1 MKLTHDHELRISAS
15 DLSNFLACRHLT
27 RLDTARAHGRF
38 PHPQLR
44 DVGREA
50 LAARGEL
57 HEQAVRGRIRERGW
71 VIEAIPLDWDNPE
84 ASAEQ
89 TRTAI
94 ASGTDVI
101 DQAVFLDGDRYGR
114 ADFLIRADLL
124 REGERGYEV
133 VDAKL
138 ARSAKANAVLQIAY
152 YSRLLAAVQGFT
164 PERMHLALGGEEE
177 LQSFRVAAY
186 GAYERQ
192 VDRLLTEFLATDET
206 GTPTYPEPN
215 EHCVICRW
223 RVVCNRKRRDD
234 DDLSLVAGI
243 SSRQRKALK
252 EAGIATLEAFA
263 ELDPLP
269 ELARVNPDSLA
280 RSHAQAAIQLK
291 GRRTGQPEWELVQP
305 DQEEGELV
313 PNRGLLGLP
322 APAEGD
328 LFFDIEGA
336 RFYSEDGK
344 EFGLQYLFGIV
355 DTADIDEH
363 GRPRYHQFWSFDRVG
378 EKQAFEQL
386 VDFIVERRTARPN
399 LHVYHYNHYEPTNVT
414 HLADLHETREEIVG
428 RLMGRFATRED
439 EVDDLFRQSVFV
451 DLYRVMRQG
460 VRASVE
466 SYSIKRLEEHC
477 RYERVVAL
485 PDVNERM
492 VLFEAALDDGDA
504 KHDVETQ
511 AVIAGYNEDDC
522 RSTLALRDW
531 LEARRL
537 DLAVELGHEV
547 PRPEPPAA
555 EEDRDDPAIRELRE
569 ALLAGIPI
577 DGPSTDEE
585 QARELIANLL
595 EWHRRE
601 DKPRWW
607 RWFHLLRLGDDE
619 LLRERDAL
627 AGLEFLGIEGLAAK
641 SELVRFSFPPQEHP
655 FDEGDVGLTRDRQT
669 WPIVEMEEAGGTVL
683 LKRGPSKMDQSP
695 SVLIEHVIVQT
706 SEHRARLKE
715 LGERVRDL
723 GGGEWPSDAALDLLL
738 RRKPRVGG
746 ASLRHDGEAAA
757 DAGARIATLLDRS
770 VLPIQGPPG
779 TGKTYTGARQVVEL
793 VAAGKK
799 VGITATSH
807 AVICNLLEEVNL
819 VAIDAGAAVRIGQ
832 KTSDDPSQ
840 ISVTAEAQGHLYA
853 RNADA
858 LAALSDDE
866 IDLLG
871 GTTWLW
877 AAGDASE
884 SVDVLIVDEA
894 SQVSLANALAVTHA
908 AKSIVLLGDPQQLG
922 QPSQAAHPP
931 GAGESALGHI
941 LGDDVTMPR
950 ERGLFIERTR
960 RMHPDVCSFTSEVFY
975 QGRLEGIEGLE
986 QQAVLGA
993 GELSGTGLRF
1003 WPVPHEGNTNDSPE
1017 EAEVVASLV
1026 ADVRAQRWRKQDGS
1040 EGPVTGDDILIV
1052 TPYNAQIREIDQAFR
1067 RLGIEPVR
1075 VGTVDKFQGR
1085 QGAAVIYS
1093 MASSSVEEA
1102 PRGTEFLFDLHR
1114 LNVATSR
1121 ARCLAVVVASPEL
1134 LRVMCKTPR
1143 QMELVNALCRFK
1155 EMSR

>member
-1 MKLTHDHELRISAS
+1 V
-15 DLSNFLACRHLT
+15 
-27 RLDTARAHGRF
+27 
-38 PHPQLR
+38 PHPHIR
-44 DVGREA
+44 DVGRDA
-50 LAARGEL
+50 LAARGER
-57 HEQAVRGRIRERGW
+57 HEETVRGRFRERGW
-71 VIEAIPLDWDNPE
+71 TIETIALDWDDPE
-84 ASAEQ
+84 ASAEH
-89 TRTAI
+89 TRAAI
-94 ASGTDVI
+94 ASRADVI

-114 ADFLIRADLL
+114 ADFTIRADLL
-124 REGERGYEV
+124 REGARGYEI

-152 YSRLLAAVQGFT
+152 YSRLLAAIQGFT
-164 PERMHLALGGEEE
+164 PEMMHLAAGGEDE
-177 LQSFRVAAY
+177 LQPFRVAAY

-206 GTPTYPEPN
+206 GAPTYPEPN

-223 RVVCNRKRRDD
+223 RLICNRKRHDD

-252 EAGIATLEAFA
+252 EAGITTLQAFA
-263 ELDPLP
+263 ELDTLP
-269 ELARVNPDSLA
+269 QLDRVTAASLA

-291 GRRTGQPEWELVQP
+291 GRRTDQPEWELVP
-305 DQEEGELV
+305 PEREEGELV

-322 APAEGD
+322 EPAEGD

-355 DTADIDEH
+355 DTADLDEH
-363 GRPRYHQFWSFDRVG
+363 GQPRYHEFWSFDRVG
-378 EKQAFEQL
+378 EKRAFEQL
-386 VDFIVERRTARPN
+386 VDFIGDRRAARPS

-428 RLMGRFATRED
+428 RLMGRFATHED

-451 DLYRVMRQG
+451 DLYRVVRQG

-466 SYSIKRLEEHC
+466 SYSIKRLEELC
-477 RYERVVAL
+477 GYERVVAL

-504 KHDVETQ
+504 EQDVETQ

-537 DLAVELGHEV
+537 DLAVELGQEV
-547 PRPEPPAA
+547 PRPGPPAV

-569 ALLAGIPI
+569 ALLEGIPI
-577 DGPSTDEE
+577 DGPRTDQER
-585 QARELIANLL
+585 ARELIANLL

-627 AGLEFLGIEGLAAK
+627 SGLSFDGVVGMEKK
-641 SELVRFSFPPQEHP
+641 SELVRFSFAPQEHP
-655 FDEGDVGLTRDRQT
+655 FDAGATGWTRHREG
-669 WPIVEMEEAGGTVL
+669 WPIVEVDEANGTVL
-683 LKRGPSKMDQSP
+683 LKRGPSRKGQEP
-695 SVLIEHVIVQT
+695 SVLIEHVMVPT
-706 SEHRARLKE
+706 KDHRARLRE
-715 LGERVRDL
+715 LAERIRDL
-723 GGGEWPSDAALDLLL
+723 GSGGWPNDAALDLLL
-738 RRKPRVGG
+738 RRTPRIG
-746 ASLRHDGEAAA
+746 AAPLRRAGEAAA

-799 VGITATSH
+799 VGITAVSH
-807 AVICNLLEEVNL
+807 SVICNLLEEVNR
-819 VAIDAGAAVRIGQ
+819 VANDVGANVRIGQ
-832 KTSDDPSQ
+832 KASDDPRQVSA
-840 ISVTAEAQGHLYA
+840 TAEAQGHVYTK
-853 RNADA
+853 NP
-858 LAALSDDE
+858 AALTALSGDE
-866 IDLLG
+866 IDVLG

-877 AAGDASE
+877 AAEDAAK
-884 SVDVLIVDEA
+884 SVDVLIIDEA
-894 SQVSLANALAVTHA
+894 SQVSLANALAIAHA
-908 AKSIVLLGDPQQLG
+908 AESIVLLGDPQQLG

-931 GAGESALGHI
+931 GAGASALSHI
-941 LGDDVTMPR
+941 LGDDVTMQP

-975 QGRLEGIEGLE
+975 ENRLEGIEGLG

-993 GELSGTGLRF
+993 GELAGTGLRF

-1026 ADVRAQRWRKQDGS
+1026 AELRTRSWRKYDGS
-1040 EGPVTGDDILIV
+1040 KGPITAEDILVV
-1052 TPYNAQIREIDQAFR
+1052 TPYNAQIREIDQALQ
-1067 RLGIEPVR
+1067 RLDIEPVR

-1134 LRVMCKTPR
+1134 LRVMCNTPR

-1155 EMSR
+1155 EMSVERSS

>member
-1 MKLTHDHELRISAS
+1 MKLIQDVELRVSAS

-27 RLDTARAHGRF
+27 RLDTARAHGRV
-38 PHPQLR
+38 PHPHLR
-44 DVGREA
+44 DVGRDA
-50 LAARGEL
+50 LAARGDQ
-57 HEQAVRGRIRERGW
+57 HEEAVRSRFQERGW
-71 VIEAIPLDWDNPE
+71 AIETIPIDWEHPE
-84 ASAEQ
+84 VSAER
-89 TRTAI
+89 TRAAI
-94 ASGTDVI
+94 ARGADVI

-124 REGERGYEV
+124 REGARGYEV

-152 YSRLLAAVQGFT
+152 YSRLLTAVQGFA
-164 PERMHLALGGEEE
+164 PEWMHLALGGEEE
-177 LQSFRVAAY
+177 LQPFRVAAY

-206 GTPTYPEPN
+206 GAPTYPEPN

-223 RVVCNRKRRDD
+223 RVVCNQKRHDD

-252 EAGIATLEAFA
+252 DAGIITLEAFA
-263 ELDPLP
+263 ELEPLP
-269 ELARVNPDSLA
+269 QLDRVNADSLA

-291 GRRTGQPEWELVQP
+291 GRRTGKPEWVLVP
-305 DQEEGELV
+305 PEREEGELV
-313 PNRGLLGLP
+313 PNRGLLALP
-322 APAEGD
+322 EPAEGD

-355 DTADIDEH
+355 DTADLDEQ
-363 GRPRYHQFWSFDRVG
+363 GQPRYHQFWSFDRVG

-386 VDFIVERRTARPN
+386 VDFIVERRAARPN

-428 RLMGRFATRED
+428 RLMGRFATHED

-451 DLYRVMRQG
+451 DLYRVVRQG

-477 RYERVVAL
+477 GYERIVAL

-504 KHDVETQ
+504 EQDVDTQ

-537 DLAVELGHEV
+537 DLAAELGHEV
-547 PRPEPPAA
+547 PRPEPPVV
-555 EEDRDDPAIRELRE
+555 EEDRDDPAIRELRD
-569 ALLAGIPI
+569 ALLAGLPPE
-577 DGPSTDEE
+577 GPSTDEE
-585 QARELIANLL
+585 RARELIANLL

-627 AGLEFLGIEGLAAK
+627 SGLSFDGVVGMEKK
-641 SELVRFSFPPQEHP
+641 SELVRLRFPPQEHP
-655 FDEGDVGLTRDRQT
+655 FETGGSGLTRDGQS
-669 WPIVEMEEAGGTVL
+669 WPIVEVNEANGTIV
-683 LKRGPSKMDQSP
+683 LKRSP
-695 SVLIEHVIVQT
+695 KKQALTPTALIEHVIFRT
-706 SEHRARLKE
+706 PDHRARLRE
-715 LGERVRDL
+715 LAERIRDL

-738 RRKPRVGG
+738 RRTPRTGG
-746 ASLRHDGEAAA
+746 TSLRQEGEAAA
-757 DAGARIATLLDRS
+757 DAGARIATILDRS

-793 VAAGKK
+793 VGAGKK

-807 AVICNLLEEVNL
+807 AVICNLLEEVNR
-819 VAIDAGAAVRIGQ
+819 VAIDAGSTVRIGQ
-832 KTSDDPSQ
+832 KASDDPRQ
-840 ISVTAEAQGHLYA
+840 ISAAAEAQGHLYA
-853 RNADA
+853 NNADA

-866 IDLLG
+866 IDVLG
-871 GTTWLW
+871 GTAWMW
-877 AAGDASE
+877 AAGDAAE
-884 SVDVLIVDEA
+884 SVGVLIVDEA

-941 LGDDVTMPR
+941 LGDDVTMPP

-975 QGRLEGIEGLE
+975 EGRLEGIEGLE
-986 QQAVLGA
+986 QQAVFGA
-993 GELSGTGLRF
+993 GELAGTGLRF
-1003 WPVPHEGNTNDSPE
+1003 WPVPHEGNTNESPE

-1026 ADVRAQRWRKQDGS
+1026 AELRTRRWRKQDGS
-1040 EGPVTGDDILIV
+1040 EGPVTAEDILVV

-1067 RLGIEPVR
+1067 RLGIEHVR

-1155 EMSR
+1155 EMST